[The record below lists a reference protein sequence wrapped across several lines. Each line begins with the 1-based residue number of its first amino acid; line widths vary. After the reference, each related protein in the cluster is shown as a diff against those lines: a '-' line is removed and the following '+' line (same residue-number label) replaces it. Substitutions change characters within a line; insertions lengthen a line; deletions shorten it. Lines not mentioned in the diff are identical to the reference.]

1 MWQGELP
8 LFLSLEPFQEVVTE
22 EFTLICFSSA
32 THETWNG
39 QWYISESHFLR
50 GIMVLPSQLFLQHQL
65 NTQVM
70 LLRVKVIYNSVSL
83 HLLPEISGSSCKHL
97 ENPKIFLT
105 SLSLVQHVILSASNQ
120 FSDGNYSPFLHKRK
134 KCEAKIMFICTFPS
148 STYHHSYLPE

>member
-39 QWYISESHFLR
+39 SESHFLR

-134 KCEAKIMFICTFPS
+134 KCEAKNNVYMYISQFYLS
-148 STYHHSYLPE
+148 SQLPA